1 MQEQLEKIYYLLCSE
16 IIKNIREHG
25 LSQRAVLA
33 VDRAIALSR
42 EIREYMES
50 EQESVCDDE
59 WNEALEKVFGDPLSE
74 QDTDEDAE
82 EDEVEDDEGGD
93 DLLQN

>member
-16 IIKNIREHG
+16 IVKTIREKG
-25 LSQRAVLA
+25 LSHRAVLA

-50 EQESVCDDE
+50 ETESVCDSE
-59 WNEALEKVFGDPLSE
+59 WDQALEKVFGDSLSE
-74 QDTDEDAE
+74 QDIDDEADGEDADG
-82 EDEVEDDEGGD
+82 EDNSD